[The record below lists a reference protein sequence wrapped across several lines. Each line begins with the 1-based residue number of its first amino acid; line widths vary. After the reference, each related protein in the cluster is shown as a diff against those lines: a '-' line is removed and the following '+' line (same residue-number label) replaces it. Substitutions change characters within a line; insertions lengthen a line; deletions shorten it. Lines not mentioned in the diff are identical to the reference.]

1 MTKRLTILSLL
12 LTMIFIVKAQD
23 EVYFEFDRN
32 NGVPAGAPVEKME
45 RNAAALLM
53 AINRAQSAGS
63 ASIDFVGVDI
73 TDDAAYSL
81 MLIWENVRMRVLD
94 DDIFQPLV
102 VLRNSKGIR
111 GYEASNIAVEM
122 IPLNDSYKESRNQE
136 ITLTFDKQGRIS
148 DFVISMGLHQYSTIM
163 KNAKTLDD
171 MDKRMQVLH
180 FVYQFKTAYCQKDKK
195 FMEDIFSD
203 DALIITGRVRQRK
216 TLEGKVTQEVE
227 LNKQT
232 KRQYLN
238 NLFKKFNDPKIYINV
253 QFDEIEVEHSPLYP
267 NLYGVTLRQ
276 EWNSTGYSDVGT
288 VFLLWDFTNEEAPQI
303 YVRTWQPLADPSGK
317 PLDTHKFKIS
327 EFDF

>member
-12 LTMIFIVKAQD
+12 LAMIFIVKAQD

-45 RNAAALLM
+45 RNAAALLT
-53 AINRAQSAGS
+53 AINRAQAANSP
-63 ASIDFVGVDI
+63 SIDFAGVDM
-73 TDDAAYSL
+73 TEDAAYSL

-102 VLRNSKGIR
+102 QLSNSKGVR

-122 IPLNDSYKESRNQE
+122 LPLNDSYKESRNQE
-136 ITLTFDKQGRIS
+136 VTLSFDKTGRIS

-163 KNAKTLDD
+163 KGAKTLEDI
-171 MDKRMQVLH
+171 DKRMQILH
-180 FVYQFKTAYCQKDKK
+180 FVEQFRTAYCQKDKK
-195 FMEDIFSD
+195 LLEDFFSD

-216 TLEGKVTQEVE
+216 RLETGLTQEVE
-227 LNKQT
+227 FTKQT
-232 KRQYLN
+232 KRQYLSK
-238 NLFKKFNDPKIYINV
+238 LFKMFDNPKMYINV
-253 QFDEIEVEHSPLYP
+253 VFDDIEVEQSPLYP

-276 EWNSTGYSDVGT
+276 EWNSTTYSDVGT
-288 VFLLWDFTNEEAPQI
+288 VFLLWDFTDENAPQI
-303 YVRTWQPLADPSGK
+303 YVRTWQPLADANGNPVK
-317 PLDTHKFKIS
+317 THQFKVS

>member
-12 LTMIFIVKAQD
+12 LAMIFIVKAQD

-45 RNAAALLM
+45 RNAAALLT
-53 AINRAQSAGS
+53 AINRAQSAKS
-63 ASIDFVGVDI
+63 PSIDFSGVDI
-73 TDDAAYSL
+73 TDEAAYSL

-94 DDIFQPLV
+94 DDIFQPLIQ
-102 VLRNSKGIR
+102 LSNSKGVR

-122 IPLNDSYKESRNQE
+122 MPLNDSYKEARNQE
-136 ITLTFDKQGRIS
+136 VTLSFDKQGRIS

-171 MDKRMQVLH
+171 LDKRMQILH
-180 FVYQFKTAYCQKDKK
+180 FVEQFRTAYCQKDKK
-195 FMEDIFSD
+195 LLEDFFSD

-216 TLEGKVTQEVE
+216 SLESGMAQQVE
-227 LNKQT
+227 FTKQT

-238 NLFKKFNDPKIYINV
+238 KLFKMFDNPKTYINV
-253 QFDEIEVEHSPLYP
+253 QFADIEVEHSPIYP

-276 EWNSTGYSDVGT
+276 EWNSNTYSDVGT
-288 VFLLWDFTNEEAPQI
+288 VFLLWDFTNENAPQI
-303 YVRTWQPLADPSGK
+303 YVRTWQPLADGRGNAVE
-317 PLDTHKFKIS
+317 THKFRIS
-327 EFDF
+327 EFEF